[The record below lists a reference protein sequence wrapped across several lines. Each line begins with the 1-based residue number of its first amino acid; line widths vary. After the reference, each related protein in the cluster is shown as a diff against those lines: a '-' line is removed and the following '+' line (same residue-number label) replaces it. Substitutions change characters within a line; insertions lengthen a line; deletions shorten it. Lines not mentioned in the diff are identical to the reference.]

1 MAKLDRILKSKSFY
15 VVVSVLL
22 GIVSWLLV
30 LNYTNPNETRSL
42 EIPLTILNPNAPSSY
57 GLSNRTSSYPENITV
72 KASGRS
78 DIIGNL
84 TVSDLY
90 AAVDFSEITEPGTA
104 TLQVSEPECARLG
117 IKIEDYYPKTIDF
130 TFDQLTQRNVDV
142 VVEYDN
148 SLLREGYEFLSV
160 TAEPSSIQISGFAS
174 EIDEIDCIKVILS
187 DSLAEDSI
195 DSDRTGSFIGR
206 YFLTNGEDVTARY
219 DTEKVTVKI
228 EVGKRV
234 PVSYQVTGTPHD
246 DYYLNEDAIEPET
259 LLLRGTAAELR
270 NINEIQVGNIDITG
284 ASENVVRTFAVSD
297 YLPEGI
303 TAYRT
308 TEIMVTA
315 EILRYEVKSFSVDVN
330 SSIST
335 PGKDTASYVYEFNPE
350 QFSIRVKGKASDLNT
365 LSAASLGLTLDLTG
379 LGVGEYR
386 IPLEFTSIDSEKF
399 TVIGEY
405 VYSVTIS
412 ANTTPTPD
420 ITATP
425 EPPTPTPEPPSP
437 TEEPS
442 PEPTVSQEPAETPA
456 AEP

>member
-1 MAKLDRILKSKSFY
+1 M
-15 VVVSVLL
+15 
-22 GIVSWLLV
+22 
-30 LNYTNPNETRSL
+30 
-42 EIPLTILNPNAPSSY
+42 
-57 GLSNRTSSYPENITV
+57 
-72 KASGRS
+72 
-78 DIIGNL
+78 
-84 TVSDLY
+84 
-90 AAVDFSEITEPGTA
+90 
-104 TLQVSEPECARLG
+104 
-117 IKIEDYYPKTIDF
+117 
-130 TFDQLTQRNVDV
+130 
-142 VVEYDN
+142 
-148 SLLREGYEFLSV
+148 
-160 TAEPSSIQISGFAS
+160 
-174 EIDEIDCIKVILS
+174 ILS

-456 AEP
+456 AES

>member
-90 AAVDFSEITEPGTA
+90 AAVDFSEIPEPGTA

-148 SLLREGYEFLSV
+148 SLLREGYE
-160 TAEPSSIQISGFAS
+160 
-174 EIDEIDCIKVILS
+174 ILS

-456 AEP
+456 AES